1 MKLTMLGNKKASCI
15 GEASLYYLVGDKG
28 IEPLQRASKA
38 PALPLCKSP
47 ITKKPTSI

>member
-1 MKLTMLGNKKASCI
+1 MKLTMLGNKKAPFI
-15 GEASLYYLVGDKG
+15 EEAGLYYLVGDKG